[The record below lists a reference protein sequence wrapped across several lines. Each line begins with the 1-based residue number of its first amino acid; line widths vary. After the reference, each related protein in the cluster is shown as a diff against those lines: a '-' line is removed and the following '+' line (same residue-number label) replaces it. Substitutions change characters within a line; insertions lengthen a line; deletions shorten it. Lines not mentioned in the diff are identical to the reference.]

1 MRISDWSS
9 DVCSSDLSF
18 RLIGVHRSLPM
29 LCQKAN
35 SASIE
40 AHEGLASQPLAIVGD
55 DPISEVSTLLQYCK
69 PRFNSL
75 SVRCDIAGVD
85 KQSDRCSDPCRLI
98 AIHFPEHPAELAQ
111 GRKRHSNKRSEEH
124 TSELQSLMRISYAVF
139 C

>member
-1 MRISDWSS
+1 MTASIAAQRRAVGS
-9 DVCSSDLSF
+9 SF

-98 AIHFPEHPAELAQ
+98 A
-111 GRKRHSNKRSEEH
+111 RSEEH

-139 C
+139 CL